1 MTSRARR
8 PAVAALVDATGD
20 PTGADATVAALAG
33 VVIEGAPLQVIVVS
47 TSGTASTSTPRG
59 GHLVIDLPGATHGD
73 ALSRG
78 LAAVRA
84 DRIVYLRAGV
94 LPEPGFVE
102 AALAALEL
110 EHGAALVCATPVDR
124 LTGDPVL
131 VPPGISFTGH
141 PFPPAFPSARPG
153 EPTGSVTDPSTDDRP
168 VVDPAVEAGRR
179 TVVPGQAW
187 IARRAEL
194 DAIGSFDPRLDQPF
208 VGIDLAWR
216 FWLAGREVLVIPALT
231 VPTTDPSTDPS
242 SSASAARRAEVDAL
256 ATLYRNLDDVSLA
269 AALPAALELSPAR
282 LAAAGGPDPDAGVR
296 AFTALLPELEKE
308 RVDRQADR
316 IRPDAEV
323 LGVLAGPAPASSP
336 TATRLRPDTDVPSF
350 VAAQQA
356 ALERHP
362 SLQRFEGR
370 LRVVVAT
377 ADSITAKMAGPAIR
391 AWRVADEL
399 ALDHEVRLVSLTK
412 AELTDPTFSV
422 EVVRHADVN
431 DLVDWCDVFVFQGW
445 VMAGL
450 ESFQRSDKVFVAD
463 IYDPLHLEQLEQARD
478 DGERIRRRAVRD
490 ATAVLNEQLL
500 RGDYFL
506 CASTKQ
512 RDLWLGHLASLGRV
526 NPATYDADPGL
537 DALIDIVPF
546 GISDHPP
553 ERTGPGIRGVIP
565 GIGADD
571 AVILWG
577 GGVYNWFDPL
587 TLIRAV
593 DQLRERRPD
602 VRLVFLGMRHPNPDI
617 PEMRMAVEARR
628 LSDDLGLTGVH
639 VFFNEEWVPYDH
651 RQNFLLDADIAVT
664 THFHHVE
671 TDYSFRTRVL
681 DYLWATLPTV
691 TTDGDSLADLI
702 ERKGLGLTVP
712 PQRLGGPGRRA
723 VHPARRQGPGRG
735 LPGEHPRGRARPGVG
750 PHVAAAG
757 RVLPG
762 TSPGS
767 RPDGRPDR
775 RRRRAAPH
783 RAHARA
789 AGPSGRHRPGR
800 ALPARGRPD
809 AAPHQD
815 PQPRHPPAE
824 VLTGSG
830 QRARQPVKASRSCWA
845 AVVGL
850 TLPEATSASRPA
862 TRATTAGSARR
873 RSTRVSCTSDHIQAM
888 AWRERCS
895 SASPESATAAPKAST
910 ASQTSPMPVCSS
922 AEHLVAVAVHAD
934 QRGRTRCRALA

>member
-1 MTSRARR
+1 MSGRARR

-20 PTGADATVAALAG
+20 PSGVEATVAALAG
-33 VVIEGAPLQVIVVS
+33 VVVDGAPLQVIVVS
-47 TSGTASTSTPRG
+47 TSGPRPGAGPTG
-59 GHLVIDLPGATHGD
+59 GRGSHLSVDLPGATHGD
-73 ALSRG
+73 ALARG

-84 DRIVYLRAGV
+84 DRILYLRAGV
-94 LPEPGFVE
+94 VPQAGFVD
-102 AALAALEL
+102 AALETLEL
-110 EHGAALVCATPVDR
+110 EHGAALVCATPVDPS
-124 LTGDPVL
+124 TGRPVP
-131 VPPGISFTGH
+131 VPAGISFTGH
-141 PFPPAFPSARPG
+141 PFPSSKPARPDV
-153 EPTGSVTDPSTDDRP
+153 TGDPEAV

-179 TVVPGQAW
+179 TVVPGSAW
-187 IARRAEL
+187 VARRAEL

-216 FWLAGREVLVIPALT
+216 FWLTGREVLVIPALT
-231 VPTTDPSTDPS
+231 VPTTAPDP
-242 SSASAARRAEVDAL
+242 AARSVATRAEVDAL
-256 ATLYRNLDDVSLA
+256 CTIYRNLDDVSLA

-282 LAAAGGPDPDAGVR
+282 LAAHTDPVVAADPDAGVR
-296 AFTALLPELEKE
+296 AFTALLPELERE
-308 RVDRQADR
+308 RLDRQADR
-316 IRPDAEV
+316 VRPDAEV
-323 LGVLAGPAPASSP
+323 LGVLAGTPPTGSP
-336 TATRLRPDTDVPSF
+336 TATRLRPDTLEPSF

-356 ALERHP
+356 AVERHP
-362 SLQRFEGR
+362 ALQRFEGR

-391 AWRVADEL
+391 AWRVASEL
-399 ALDHEVRLVSLTK
+399 ALDHEVRLVSLTR
-412 AELTDPTFSV
+412 AELPDPTVDPLFSV
-422 EVVRHADVN
+422 EVVRHANVN

-478 DGERIRRRAVRD
+478 DGERVRRRAVRD

-500 RGDYFL
+500 RGDFFL

-553 ERTGPGIRGVIP
+553 ERTAPGIRGVIP

-587 TLIRAV
+587 TLLRAI
-593 DQLRERRPD
+593 DQLRTRRPD

-651 RQNFLLDADIAVT
+651 RQNFLLDADVAVT

-712 PQRLGGPGRRA
+712 P
-723 VHPARRQGPGRG
+723 
-735 LPGEHPRGRARPGVG
+735 
-750 PHVAAAG
+750 
-757 RVLPG
+757 
-762 TSPGS
+762 
-767 RPDGRPDR
+767 
-775 RRRRAAPH
+775 
-783 RAHARA
+783 
-789 AGPSGRHRPGR
+789 
-800 ALPARGRPD
+800 
-809 AAPHQD
+809 
-815 PQPRHPPAE
+815 
-824 VLTGSG
+824 
-830 QRARQPVKASRSCWA
+830 
-845 AVVGL
+845 
-850 TLPEATSASRPA
+850 
-862 TRATTAGSARR
+862 
-873 RSTRVSCTSDHIQAM
+873 
-888 AWRERCS
+888 
-895 SASPESATAAPKAST
+895 
-910 ASQTSPMPVCSS
+910 
-922 AEHLVAVAVHAD
+922 
-934 QRGRTRCRALA
+934 

>member
-1 MTSRARR
+1 MTTRPTSSRARR

-20 PTGADATVAALAG
+20 PEGADLTVAALRG
-33 VVIEGAPLQVIVVS
+33 VEVEGAPIQVIVVS
-47 TSGTASTSTPRG
+47 TAETAPTQG
-59 GHLVIDLPGATHGD
+59 VHLSIHVPGATHGD
-73 ALSRG
+73 ALARA

-94 LPEPGFVE
+94 QPEAGFVE

-110 EHGAALVCATPVDR
+110 EHGAAMVCGLPVRDSDGATRVPLGVD
-124 LTGDPVL
+124 
-131 VPPGISFTGH
+131 FTGH
-141 PFPPAFPSARPG
+141 PTTRVELLDDERVAPAG
-153 EPTGSVTDPSTDDRP
+153 EQL
-168 VVDPAVEAGRR
+168 RR
-179 TVVPGQAW
+179 TVCPGDVW
-187 IARRAEL
+187 VARRAEL
-194 DAIGSFDPRLDQPF
+194 DAVGSFDPRLDQPF

-216 FWLAGREVLVIPALT
+216 FWLSGREVLLDQGLPVPARR
-231 VPTTDPSTDPS
+231 TTSSRDPHGP
-242 SSASAARRAEVDAL
+242 AALRAEVDAL
-256 ATLYRNLDDVSLA
+256 CMIYRNLDDVSLA
-269 AALPAALELSPAR
+269 AALPAALKVSPFR
-282 LAAAGGPDPDAGVR
+282 LANRLGPEHADIDPDAGVR
-296 AFTALLPELEKE
+296 AFTALLTELEQE

-316 IRPDAEV
+316 RRPDAE
-323 LGVLAGPAPASSP
+323 LLHVLAGELPRHWPADAPDRD
-336 TATRLRPDTDVPSF
+336 RLRIYRGSTQPGAEQPDL
-350 VAAQQA
+350 VARHP
-356 ALERHP
+356 ALER
-362 SLQRFEGR
+362 FGGR

-377 ADSITAKMAGPAIR
+377 ADSITPKMAGPAIR
-391 AWRVADEL
+391 AYRVAQEL
-399 ALDHEVRLVSLTK
+399 ATDHEVRLVSLTR
-412 AELTDPTFSV
+412 AELTDPAFTV
-422 EVVRHADVN
+422 EVVRHQDVN

-500 RGDYFL
+500 RGDFFL

-565 GIGADD
+565 GVGADD

-593 DQLRERRPD
+593 DHLRERRPD

-617 PEMRMAVEARR
+617 PEMRMAVQARR
-628 LSDDLGLTGVH
+628 LADDLGLAGVH

-651 RQNFLLDADIAVT
+651 RQNFLLDADVAVT

-712 PQRLGGPGRRA
+712 PEDAAALADALFTLLDDKAQAEACRENIREIVPELVWAETLRPLVEFCRAPRRAPDLMEGLIGNDHGPHPTELTPAPRGLRADVALVVRYLREGGP
-723 VHPARRQGPGRG
+723 
-735 LPGEHPRGRARPGVG
+735 
-750 PHVAAAG
+750 
-757 RVLPG
+757 VLLLEKIRNR
-762 TSPGS
+762 TSRLLKS
-767 RPDGRPDR
+767 
-775 RRRRAAPH
+775 
-783 RAHARA
+783 
-789 AGPSGRHRPGR
+789 
-800 ALPARGRPD
+800 
-809 AAPHQD
+809 
-815 PQPRHPPAE
+815 
-824 VLTGSG
+824 
-830 QRARQPVKASRSCWA
+830 
-845 AVVGL
+845 
-850 TLPEATSASRPA
+850 
-862 TRATTAGSARR
+862 
-873 RSTRVSCTSDHIQAM
+873 
-888 AWRERCS
+888 
-895 SASPESATAAPKAST
+895 
-910 ASQTSPMPVCSS
+910 
-922 AEHLVAVAVHAD
+922 
-934 QRGRTRCRALA
+934 